1 MAERG
6 RVRVLLAGESW
17 SSYGIHVKGAASYT
31 TATYEEGAEAL
42 ISALREHGLEVDYLP
57 NHAVVEHFPYDADTL
72 LAKYDAVIL
81 SDLPSDSLLLPRAVF
96 VEGQTRPN
104 RLSAIGDF
112 VNRGG
117 GLLMVGGYMS
127 FSGFEGRARYGMTPL
142 ADVLPVELV
151 HWDDRVEV
159 PEGVVPLVKEPHVVV
174 EGIHGEWPHLLGYNL
189 TRARAGAEVVLAAGS
204 GDPLLVVDARGAGRV
219 AAFMSDCAPHWGSPA
234 FLAWEFYGRFWT
246 QLVRWVGSTDDVV
259 A

>member
-6 RVRVLLAGESW
+6 RARILLAGESW

-31 TATYEEGAEAL
+31 TATYEEGADAL
-42 ISALREHGLEVDYLP
+42 IGALREGGLEVDYLP
-57 NHAVVEHFPYDADTL
+57 NHAVVEGFPYDAETL
-72 LAKYDAVIL
+72 LESYDAIIL

-142 ADVLPVELV
+142 AEVLPVEMLN
-151 HWDDRVEV
+151 WDDRIEV
-159 PEGVVPLVKEPHVVV
+159 PEGVVALMKEPHVVV
-174 EGIHGEWPHLLGYNL
+174 EGIEGEWPPFLGYN
-189 TRARAGAEVVLAAGS
+189 RARARVDAQVVLAAGN
-204 GDPLLVVDARGAGRV
+204 GDPLLVVGAHGAGRV

-234 FLAWEFYGRFWT
+234 FMGWEFYDRFWT
-246 QLVRWVGSTDDVV
+246 QLVRWLSSRDEI